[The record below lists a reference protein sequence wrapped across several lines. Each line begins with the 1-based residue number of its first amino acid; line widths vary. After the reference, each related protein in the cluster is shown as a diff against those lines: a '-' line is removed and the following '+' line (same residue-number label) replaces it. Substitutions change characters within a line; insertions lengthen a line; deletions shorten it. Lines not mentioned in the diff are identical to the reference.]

1 MKIKTVLLLAVLI
14 FTIDAF
20 CADLV
25 NFVDPFVGTA
35 GIGHTT
41 PAATRP
47 FGMIQAGPD
56 TGNLDWGH
64 CSGYQYGDTTLYGF
78 AQTHLSGTGCGDLGD
93 FLIKPFV
100 SGDAYA
106 PVDIDK
112 STEQASPG
120 YYTVSAGNVKTEITV
135 TRTAAIYR
143 MEFPDGVEPKVLFD
157 NQWII
162 QSWGRRPN
170 AQIIEKARITIGSN
184 KRSFSAYHRVNGWA
198 KGRDAY
204 VFVEFDSSWT
214 EVKTLA
220 NLQGEKGGRRLFIF
234 PCGIKKLEMRLAIS
248 RTSEEAAEEN
258 LRQELGSRSFADVLT
273 DAREEWNQLLSRIE
287 AKDCED
293 KMKSL
298 YTALYHVCY
307 SPNMISD
314 VGERPYYSNF
324 SLWDTFRAAHP
335 LYTLLVPERV
345 PGMVDS
351 MVDDARRTGCLPI
364 WPLWGC
370 ETECMIGTHS
380 VPVIVDAFLK
390 GLLPEINA
398 EEVMHYIHRSLSTRL
413 RRTKDDWN
421 VLDRFGYY
429 PADLVKRE
437 SVSRTLECAYD
448 DACAARFAKAIG
460 DTEKERFYSSRA
472 SSWKNLFDEQTLF
485 MRPKNADGHFV
496 DKFNPFWQGYDSA
509 YTEANAWQYTW
520 HVLHDPE
527 GLMEIFGG
535 KRLFADRLDLL
546 FKQPEDAA
554 AEFRVDDISGLIG
567 QYAHGNEPS
576 HHTVFFFTLAGRG
589 ERTDELVSKICE
601 KFYSQNTPDG
611 LCGNDDCGQ
620 MSAWYVFA
628 CLGMYPFDPCGGNY
642 VYFTPI
648 IPGARIV
655 LPPSSLNN

>member
-1 MKIKTVLLLAVLI
+1 MKKVLLAAVSVLAVRT
-14 FTIDAF
+14 FG
-20 CADLV
+20 ADFV
-25 NFVDPFVGTA
+25 KYVDPFVGTA
-35 GIGHTT
+35 GTGHTT

-47 FGMIQAGPD
+47 FGMVQAGPD

-64 CSGYQYGDTTLYGF
+64 CSGYQYGDKALYGF
-78 AQTHLSGTGCGDLGD
+78 SQTHLSGTGCGDLGD
-93 FLIKPFV
+93 FLVKPFV
-100 SGDAYA
+100 YGEVCS
-106 PVDIDK
+106 PVEIDK
-112 STEQASPG
+112 TTERASPG
-120 YYTVSAGNVKTEITV
+120 YYSVSAGGVKTEITV
-135 TRTAAIYR
+135 MRTAAIYR
-143 MEFPDGVEPKVLFD
+143 MEFPDRVEPKVLFD

-162 QSWGRRPN
+162 QSWGEKPN
-170 AQIIEKARITIGSN
+170 AQIIEKARITIGSD
-184 KRSFSAYHRVNGWA
+184 KSSFSAYHRVNGWA

-204 VFVEFDSSWT
+204 VFVKFDRQWT
-214 EVKTLA
+214 GVEALVDSH
-220 NLQGEKGGRRLFIF
+220 GEKGGRRLFVF
-234 PCGIKKLEMRLAIS
+234 PRGTKRLEMRLALS
-248 RTSEEAAEEN
+248 RTSETAAEEN
-258 LRQELGSRSFADVLT
+258 LRQELGTKSFSDVLS
-273 DAREEWNQLLSRIE
+273 DAEEEWNRLLSRVE
-287 AKDCED
+287 AKACDD

-351 MVDDARRTGCLPI
+351 MIEDARRTECLPI

-390 GLLPEINA
+390 GLLPEINKK
-398 EEVMHYIHRSLSTRL
+398 EVMHFIDRSLSKRL

-421 VLDRFGYY
+421 ILDRFGYY
-429 PADLVKRE
+429 PEDLIKRE

-460 DTEKERFYSSRA
+460 DVDKERFYSKRA
-472 SSWKNLFDEQTLF
+472 TAWKNLFDEKEKF
-485 MRPKNADGHFV
+485 MRPKNADGRFV
-496 DKFNPFWQGYDSA
+496 EPFNPFKQGYDTA
-509 YTEANAWQYTW
+509 YTEGNAWQYTW
-520 HVLHDPE
+520 HVLHDPD

-535 KRLFADRLDLL
+535 RKLFSDRLDML

-554 AEFRVDDISGLIG
+554 AKFRVDDISGLIG

-576 HHTVFFFTLAGRG
+576 HHTVFFFSLAGRR
-589 ERTDELVSKICE
+589 ERTDELVNEICK
-601 KFYSQNTPDG
+601 KFYSKNTPDG

-628 CLGMYPFDPCGGNY
+628 CLGMYPFDPCGGKY
-642 VYFTPI
+642 VHFTPI
-648 IPGARIV
+648 IRGTRIIQSS
-655 LPPSSLNN
+655 PPSACE